1 VSTTDNDT
9 VVTPVGPTGA
19 GGWPSPGQTPP
30 VPSWC
35 GGVSEAEYSG
45 EDDTGFTRHLCS
57 VDVGP
62 VWCQVQVH
70 QVETWDRGAVT
81 RNEPAVQVWTEDGYT
96 DRYTVEQARALG
108 RALLDAAN
116 RLEEAEVEH
125 TMWLANKVELLAAVQ
140 AAEAT
145 R

>member
-1 VSTTDNDT
+1 MG
-9 VVTPVGPTGA
+9 GPA
-19 GGWPSPGQTPP
+19 RGQTPL

-57 VDVGP
+57 VNVGP

-70 QVETWDRGAVT
+70 QVETWDRGAVI

-116 RLEEAEVEH
+116 RLEDAGVEH
-125 TMWLANKVELLAAVQ
+125 TMWLANKVELLAAMHAV
-140 AAEAT
+140 EVT